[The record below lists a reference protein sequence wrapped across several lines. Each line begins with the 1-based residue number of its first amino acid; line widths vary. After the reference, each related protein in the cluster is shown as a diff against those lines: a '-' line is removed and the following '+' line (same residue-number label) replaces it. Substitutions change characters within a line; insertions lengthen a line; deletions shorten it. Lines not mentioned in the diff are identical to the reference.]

1 MLGFRCVGSHLVW
14 LRGVAA
20 LSGRVDVVGLAQ
32 MKHGDWVTVEA
43 PTSLLEP
50 VTLFFK
56 AIGFA

>member
-1 MLGFRCVGSHLVW
+1 M
-14 LRGVAA
+14 
-20 LSGRVDVVGLAQ
+20 SGRVDVVGLAQ